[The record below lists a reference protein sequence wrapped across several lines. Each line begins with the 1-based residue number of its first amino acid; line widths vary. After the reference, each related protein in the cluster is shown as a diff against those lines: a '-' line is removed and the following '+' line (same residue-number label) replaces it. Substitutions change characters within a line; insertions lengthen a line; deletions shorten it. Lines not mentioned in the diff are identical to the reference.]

1 MKAVSQFILLLLL
14 IASSLAENNSLDLQA
29 GCGASLGEDTKAFPI
44 DLYSNENC
52 TWKIQRPEN
61 KVIRLIFSYFQL
73 DPSASCEME
82 NIKVYDGPT
91 SNSPLLGQVCSNI
104 DSVPVFESSSNS
116 LSFQVTTDSTDLKRS
131 IFAFY
136 YFFPPGSKT
145 EDCGGLLTS
154 PEGTLTSPNYPKP
167 HPEFTYCVWRIQTAE
182 NSKINLTFTDL
193 FLELDPNCRFDFLA
207 IYDGPSTKS
216 DLIGHV
222 CGRSRPTFE
231 STSNTMTLALSTDYA
246 NSYRGFSA
254 HYTSIALPTPKPK
267 TSLTCSSDI
276 MTVVLSDIYLDS
288 LSYNENNLQLNDPTC
303 RPISRNP
310 VIFSFPLNSC
320 GTVKMKE
327 GNRITYTNLIA
338 ASQTGEI
345 ITRQKNL
352 QIFVK
357 CEMENNSTVE
367 IMYVSEDG
375 VIQNSSALGRYN
387 VSMSFYESDL
397 FTRPILDSPYYIDLN
412 KTLFVQVSLHST
424 DADLLVFVDTCVA
437 SPNLDFG
444 SPTYTLIQNG
454 CIKDDTYM
462 NYPLLQHYG
471 RFKFNAFEFLRN
483 HASVYLQCQVL
494 ICDSNESNS
503 RCTQGCVPR
512 QKRDISSYKWKANA
526 VIGPIRLKRD
536 RSSVDHLESLS
547 EVHPGKTQNL
557 QQNSLYIFSFMI
569 LATNV
574 VILAVVIVKHYI
586 KCQSEYKYQKLQGY

>member
-1 MKAVSQFILLLLL
+1 VFALSN
-14 IASSLAENNSLDLQA
+14 SSSVFKRNCLRTYRA
-29 GCGASLGEDTKAFPI
+29 GCGASLGEETKAFPI

-73 DPSASCEME
+73 DPHASCAME

-116 LSFQVTTDSTDLKRS
+116 LSFQVATDSTDLKRS

-136 YFFPPGSKT
+136 YFFSA
-145 EDCGGLLTS
+145 DSNCGGLLTS

-167 HPEFTYCVWRIQTAE
+167 HPEFTYCVWHIRTAE

-193 FLELDPNCRFDFLA
+193 FLELDPNCKFDFLA

-216 DLIGHV
+216 GLIGQV

-231 STSNTMTLALSTDYA
+231 TTSNTMTIALSADYA

-254 HYTSIALPTPKPK
+254 HYT

-276 MTVVLSDIYLDS
+276 MTVVLSDAYLDTFG
-288 LSYNENNLQLNDPTC
+288 YNENNLQLNDPTC
-303 RPISRNP
+303 RPVSGRP
-310 VIFSFPLNSC
+310 MVFSFPLNSC

-327 GNRITYTNLIA
+327 GNKITYTNFIT

-367 IMYVSEDG
+367 IFYVSEDG

-397 FTRPILDSPYYIDLN
+397 FARPILDSPYYIDLN

-444 SPTYTLIQNG
+444 SPRYALIQNG

-471 RFKFNAFEFLRN
+471 RFKFNAFKFLRN

-494 ICDSNESNS
+494 ICDSNDSNS

-512 QKRDISSYKWKANA
+512 QKRAISSYKWKANA

-536 RSSVDHLESLS
+536 RSS
-547 EVHPGKTQNL
+547 NL
-557 QQNSLYIFSFMI
+557 QQKSLYTFSF
-569 LATNV
+569 
-574 VILAVVIVKHYI
+574 VILAINVILAAVIVKRYI